1 MDQTDFDTALE
12 QLIGASELVAAGE
25 SDEGGEA
32 RMGALQT
39 LAFFR
44 LRRTR
49 LSDPAMRAT
58 SDDALFK
65 DTAIAALTMAGRKQ
79 YLASALLLEQARSLL
94 TN

>member
-1 MDQTDFDTALE
+1 MESSEFETALD

-25 SDEGGEA
+25 SNEDGA
-32 RMGALQT
+32 RLGALQT

-79 YLASALLLEQARSLL
+79 YLASAALLEQARSLL